1 MDSHFKSTFQHL
13 LNYLGVCPFANTSG
27 REGERERER
36 KRQRDKEID
45 REREEGREGDG
56 KTPGW
61 TREQPTIM
69 TRKVEAENSLR
80 NSMKMLYC
88 SSLPSDKDSI

>member
-36 KRQRDKEID
+36 KRQRDGDKEID
-45 REREEGREGDG
+45 RERERGREMRWKD
-56 KTPGW
+56 
-61 TREQPTIM
+61 TRM
-69 TRKVEAENSLR
+69 
-80 NSMKMLYC
+80 
-88 SSLPSDKDSI
+88 D